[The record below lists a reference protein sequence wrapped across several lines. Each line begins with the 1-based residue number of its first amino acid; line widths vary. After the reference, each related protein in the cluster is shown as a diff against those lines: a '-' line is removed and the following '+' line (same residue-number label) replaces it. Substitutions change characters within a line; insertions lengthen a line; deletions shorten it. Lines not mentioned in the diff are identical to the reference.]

1 MTPLEERIR
10 AAIREKADQVPADAV
25 PPLLLP
31 ERPRRPFSL
40 TYGGGQRTGALAWRA
55 RSLWWLAPA
64 ASAVLVAAV
73 IAGSVAFSHTL
84 LGRRST
90 GPAGP
95 TGRGGAAASLPAAS
109 REAAAWV
116 AAQVSRS
123 VLVSCDPVMCQA
135 LSTSGMPASD
145 LEILRAGGN
154 PQGSGVIVATPAVRL
169 ELGAR
174 LSSVYAPTIIASFGS
189 GSARTQVRVI
199 APDGAAA
206 YLRALAEDLVTR
218 KSDGRQLLQSPRLR
232 ISAAARLQLRAGL
245 VDTRLMIAIVSMSDQ
260 FRFPVS
266 VLAFGDSG
274 PGAAAANSPLRFA
287 ELAGPP
293 GADLTRSS
301 FDVQQMLGFMQAQG
315 KTQYAAAWAH
325 EGRLADGRPV
335 LRFQFAAPSP
345 LGLLA
350 DNGA

>member
-31 ERPRRPFSL
+31 ERRLFSL

-64 ASAVLVAAV
+64 ASAVLVAAT
-73 IAGSVAFSHTL
+73 IAGSVALSHTL

-90 GPAGP
+90 GP
-95 TGRGGAAASLPAAS
+95 TGRGAAAASLPAAS

-123 VLVSCDPVMCQA
+123 VVVSCDPVMCQA
-135 LSTSGMPASD
+135 LSTSGMPGTD

-189 GSARTQVRVI
+189 GSARTEVRVI

-206 YLRALAEDLVTR
+206 YLRALTEDLVTR

-274 PGAAAANSPLRFA
+274 PGAAGANSPLRFA

-315 KTQYAAAWAH
+315 KTQYAAAWAQ

-335 LRFQFAAPSP
+335 LRVQFAAPSP